1 MGVCLQLPLNCGQ
14 EDARCC
20 PPGIYGP
27 PESPR
32 NVTGFSC
39 EGKDIKCSGWGGM
52 PGKRRWT
59 DVACA
64 NEVCKSTS
72 HVVRTSGQLALHG
85 AWLA

>member
-1 MGVCLQLPLNCGQ
+1 MSAVHTPPSPLPCSYYCYRMFEDRVGVCLQLPLNCGQ

-59 DVACA
+59 DGGM
-64 NEVCKSTS
+64 
-72 HVVRTSGQLALHG
+72 RQ
-85 AWLA
+85 